1 MRKQIMVRIFF
12 IFMFCSILNA
22 VYKIFQMSQAMY
34 NQCYKNDKMQLQEK
48 IPCIKG
54 FLTSCVDQREITAK
68 LNFKL
73 PRLLYT
79 AHSSIKNYDVTLT
92 VDCEYGTNNPAS

>member
-1 MRKQIMVRIFF
+1 
-12 IFMFCSILNA
+12 MFCSILNA